1 MEMDSSS
8 NAEDAENYYYEMMQG
23 WFHFVQTEDGSI
35 PATYYSREED
45 AEIVNT
51 KKSIVSAFQAN
62 FLGTN
67 EKEEADPQSLHKAEY
82 TYVECIEI
90 RSSRTPIDNF
100 VALLTLPPILAAFTQ
115 INFPWLTQPKM
126 CPWSP

>member
-8 NAEDAENYYYEMMQG
+8 NAEDAENYYNEMMQG

-82 TYVECIEI
+82 TYVECIQV

-100 VALLTLPPILAAFTQ
+100 VSC
-115 INFPWLTQPKM
+115 K
-126 CPWSP
+126 SPFDTATYPCCFYTD